1 MRDPAHVPTWR
12 GARPAHSCGGPSP
25 GAAPETVGP
34 RQVTGVNHPSPPL
47 PGAEAERRRSEGKGP
62 VFFRG
67 PTPEPPLKPG
77 RPPAPGSQGESSSPS
92 AGAGTERQVTEVTAD
107 FSRGFPPESTPGAV
121 AWTERQVAHVKNP
134 VGPNAR

>member
-1 MRDPAHVPTWR
+1 MRDPAHVPYLAR
-12 GARPAHSCGGPSP
+12 GPAGPLLRGTVP